1 MADLVSRPS
10 RTLSLEMGARRNGRT
25 NTKYVVEISMHP
37 HFHRHHLCSRGPYSG
52 GPERPKRTRNLSA
65 STYASRMH
73 DVAHAHSPAPCSF
86 PSTPGIPNTIE
97 MASRALAVADS
108 DRHMCLQPS
117 MPWRTLVNQTDA
129 PYQPPH
135 TAQAWTPPPVLSP
148 GEPPRAAPTGQWP
161 AASIATPDAL
171 VRSARRPIRGGRAR
185 AQRGAETYRAQCTG
199 RFCCATQSQSKGC
212 ASTHLS
218 PACLERSITQIL
230 RRRHGMVYK

>member
-1 MADLVSRPS
+1 MVDLISRPS

-25 NTKYVVEISMHP
+25 NTKYVVQISMHP

-97 MASRALAVADS
+97 MASRALADS

-117 MPWRTLVNQTDA
+117 MPWPTLVNQTDA

-135 TAQAWTPPPVLSP
+135 TGSGLDTATSAVPRRTTTRRSYWPVVRRLYRNPRRPGPFCAPPDQGRE
-148 GEPPRAAPTGQWP
+148 GEGPKGRGNLPRAVHRR
-161 AASIATPDAL
+161 TPENAYSRPSDR
-171 VRSARRPIRGGRAR
+171 RS
-185 AQRGAETYRAQCTG
+185 
-199 RFCCATQSQSKGC
+199 
-212 ASTHLS
+212 
-218 PACLERSITQIL
+218 
-230 RRRHGMVYK
+230 